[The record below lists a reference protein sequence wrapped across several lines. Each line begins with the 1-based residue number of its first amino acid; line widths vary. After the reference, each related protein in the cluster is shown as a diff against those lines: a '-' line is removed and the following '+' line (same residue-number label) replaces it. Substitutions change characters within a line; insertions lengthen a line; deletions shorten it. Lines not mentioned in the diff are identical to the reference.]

1 MTKSLYTHLLIDTS
15 SVLRRLVYVTTKRN
29 WEYDCP
35 HKHGWGCYLDFKTKC
50 SDGIVDSNQL
60 DFSNLPTYDYIA
72 AGAGNGF
79 LERNA
84 LLGPTSMPD
93 IRFARP
99 LTD

>member
-84 LLGPTSMPD
+84 SVSYTHLTLPTN
-93 IRFARP
+93 REV
-99 LTD
+99 